1 MIKKL
6 IARGIFCLLILFS
19 SNSIAE
25 NWIKVESNNFIFYSN
40 VSEKNTIDYM
50 KKLERFNYTINA
62 LYGGLKN
69 EGSHD
74 KFKIY
79 FVKSHS
85 DLEKISPKLQKEIV
99 GFVKQCPTGLS
110 GFSLFDGDR
119 VVDSK
124 NLLRAD
130 ENSSLATMF
139 HEYSHI
145 FMFNKMGANFPPWYV
160 EGFAEYYGSMR
171 INDTNAFVGMPLVER
186 YYVIEN
192 EKLLKWS
199 DIISENH
206 SVTEKDENQSAF
218 YAQAWLLTHFTSS
231 TDELSKKTLE
241 FLEARMNGEDKIA
254 AFERIYGIEVNKLDK
269 VLRNYIKKDIKGH
282 TYSFKKELDLQF
294 ATTQMSK
301 NTNEVILYDAA
312 ISTCP
317 DKQYGDEILKIIQKK
332 STEFPDD
339 EFIKGA
345 LAKAEI
351 IIGDETKALP
361 YYKSRIDKNQNDA
374 EAWFRY
380 GQILFLTGHHDKLL
394 TNKERSQ
401 KFEDARSAFFKS
413 HKLNPEN
420 AENLFYLSKTSKN
433 WKKPDDAS
441 VNAAI
446 QAFILQ
452 PSISDFVFNAALVS
466 ILTDDYEGAK
476 LALQSLASN
485 PHNSDKSEYI
495 NSIIDAI
502 DKKLPREEIIKLLT
516 N

>member
-1 MIKKL
+1 MNRIIIL
-6 IARGIFCLLILFS
+6 CLLCLFNIS
-19 SNSIAE
+19 PSNSIAE
-25 NWIKVESNNFIFYSN
+25 NWIKVESSNFIFYSN

-50 KKLERFNYTINA
+50 KKLERFNFTINA
-62 LYGGLKN
+62 LYGSLKN

-79 FVKSHS
+79 FVRSHS

-110 GFSLFDGDR
+110 GFSLYDGER

-206 SVTEKDENQSAF
+206 NITEKDENQSAF
-218 YAQAWLLTHFTSS
+218 YAQSWLLTHFTSS
-231 TDELSKKTLE
+231 TDELSKKMAK
-241 FLEARMNGEDKIA
+241 FLDARTNGEDKIA
-254 AFERIYGIEVNKLDK
+254 AFEKIFGLEVSKLDK
-269 VLRNYIKKDIKGH
+269 ILRNYLKKDINGH
-282 TYSFKKELDLQF
+282 TYSFKKELELQF
-294 ATTQMSK
+294 KTTQLPK
-301 NTNEVILYDAA
+301 NTNEIILYDAA

-317 DKQYGDEILKIIQKK
+317 EKQYGDEILKIIQKK
-332 STEFPDD
+332 SIEFPDD
-339 EFIKGA
+339 EIIKGA

-351 IIGDETKALP
+351 IIGDETKALA
-361 YYKSRIDKNQNDA
+361 YYKARLAKNQNDD

-394 TNKERSQ
+394 SNKEKSQ
-401 KFEDARSAFFKS
+401 KFEEARNAFFKS
-413 HKLNPEN
+413 YKLNPEN
-420 AENLFYLSKTSKN
+420 AENLYYLSKTSKN
-433 WKKPDDAS
+433 WKKPDESS

-485 PHNSDKSEYI
+485 PHNNDKSEYI

-502 DKKLPREEIIKLLT
+502 DKKLPLEEILKILEK
-516 N
+516 